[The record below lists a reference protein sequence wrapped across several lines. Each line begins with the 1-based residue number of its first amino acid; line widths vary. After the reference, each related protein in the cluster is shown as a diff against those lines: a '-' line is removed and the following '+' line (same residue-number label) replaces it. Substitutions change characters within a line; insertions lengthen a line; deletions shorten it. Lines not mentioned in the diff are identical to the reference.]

1 MEKRLY
7 KVPDILP
14 CNCANQ
20 LLLLPGTT
28 CELCMGIASEPVCWE
43 EDGMDT
49 EYGQYDQ
56 SYFEA
61 LERMFESFEFA
72 A

>member
-7 KVPDILP
+7 KTPEMIP
-14 CNCANQ
+14 CTCSNH
-20 LLLLPGTT
+20 LLLVPGTV
-28 CELCMGIASEPVCWE
+28 CEVCMGMVMEAEALERTEPAVY
-43 EDGMDT
+43 DH
-49 EYGQYDQ
+49 YGPD
-56 SYFEA
+56 YFEA